1 MKKWGL
7 EEQGEPDEVPSS
19 KTEAKKLRLE
29 EQGEPDEVLS
39 SKTEAQHTVKRPSR
53 YLYPRTTWDIPR
65 PGARH
70 EKPNFAFLK
79 VPEWVNERDEWEDT
93 TDHDDERED
102 ITDEQFTRWGLDAV
116 HQIEGLP
123 EEPKNML
130 KMTVAN
136 QEIRSWKPRG
146 EILEAHVSI
155 QEATTPNQQANKEK
169 IKVTLYR
176 VSGEVTRTLTYRNHH
191 RIEDLYMDLL
201 PWSFVRAILDK
212 EGKDINMEDQIKNYK
227 QIIIEARDKIGARR
241 LLEAIAGKRL
251 EEVLEGVDEE
261 ET

>member
-19 KTEAKKLRLE
+19 KTEA
-29 EQGEPDEVLS
+29 
-39 SKTEAQHTVKRPSR
+39 QHTVKKHM
-53 YLYPRTTWDIPR
+53 YPKTTLDIPR
-65 PGARH
+65 AYK
-70 EKPNFAFLK
+70 KPNFAFLK

-93 TDHDDERED
+93 TDDDDDERED
-102 ITDEQFTRWGLDAV
+102 ITDEQFTRWGLVRLVEDF
-116 HQIEGLP
+116 EGMPVELKKKVKRIIASQ
-123 EEPKNML
+123 EFML
-130 KMTVAN
+130 
-136 QEIRSWKPRG
+136 WKPRG

-176 VSGEVTRTLTYRNHH
+176 VSGEVTRTMTYRNHH

-227 QIIIEARDKIGARR
+227 QIIIEARAFIGAKRTQHSSPWYNVSDDEFEE
-241 LLEAIAGKRL
+241 LMKRL
-251 EEVLEGVDEE
+251 KP
-261 ET
+261 

>member
-19 KTEAKKLRLE
+19 KTEANKLRLE
-29 EQGEPDEVLS
+29 EHVPS

-70 EKPNFAFLK
+70 EEPNFAFLK
-79 VPEWVNERDEWEDT
+79 VPEWVNERDEW
-93 TDHDDERED
+93 ED

-136 QEIRSWKPRG
+136 EEIRSWKPRG

-155 QEATTPNQQANKEK
+155 QEVTTPNQQANKEK

-176 VSGEVTRTLTYRNHH
+176 VSGEVTRTMTYRNHH

-227 QIIIEARDKIGARR
+227 QIIIEARAFIGAKRTQHSSPWYNVSDDEFEE
-241 LLEAIAGKRL
+241 LMKRL
-251 EEVLEGVDEE
+251 KP
-261 ET
+261 